1 MPRKNT
7 LADAIL
13 AEMVQEAAPEE
24 TFTLQQIAAK
34 TGLSAERVRQIEAGA
49 LRKLRGHL
57 ESLCKSEGF
66 EVPR

>member
-24 TFTLQQIAAK
+24 TFTLQQIADK
-34 TGLSAERVRQIEAGA
+34 TGLSAERVRQIERAA

-57 ESLCKSEGF
+57 EILCKSEGF